1 MTQFEKHQYWTS
13 IVNQQQ
19 DSGISIPQFC
29 KQNDINYAN
38 FHYWMKK
45 IEQTDNEQIA
55 HQVVINES
63 SILNGE
69 IVIIHLP
76 NGIRVELPAS
86 LTLIQI
92 QTWLKALQ

>member
-1 MTQFEKHQYWTS
+1 
-13 IVNQQQ
+13 
-19 DSGISIPQFC
+19 PQFC

-45 IEQTDNEQIA
+45 IEQTNNEQIV
-55 HQVVINES
+55 HQVIINES

-69 IVIIHLP
+69 IVIIHLL
-76 NGIRVELPAS
+76 NGIRAELPAS

-92 QTWLKALQ
+92 QT

>member
-1 MTQFEKHQYWTS
+1 MTQFEKHQYWTA

-19 DSGISIPQFC
+19 NSGISIPQFC

-45 IEQTDNEQIA
+45 IEQIA
-55 HQVVINES
+55 HQVIINES
-63 SILNGE
+63 SILNDE

-76 NGIRVELPAS
+76 NGIRAELPAS
-86 LTLIQI
+86 LSLIQI

>member
-1 MTQFEKHQYWTS
+1 MTQLEKHQYWTA

-45 IEQTDNEQIA
+45 IEHTDNEQIV
-55 HQVVINES
+55 HQVVTVN
-63 SILNGE
+63 
-69 IVIIHLP
+69 HLF
-76 NGIRVELPAS
+76 
-86 LTLIQI
+86 
-92 QTWLKALQ
+92 